1 MQRNKNYLIVIAG
14 PTASGKTAA
23 AVRLAKHFRTV
34 VLSADSRQF
43 YREMHIGTAK
53 PTEAEREGIQHYFID
68 SLDITREYSVG
79 DFERDALRIL
89 EDVYREH
96 DTAVLA
102 GGSGLFIRAL
112 CEGLDPF
119 PEVPADVRRTV
130 EDQYR
135 EKGLSYLQEELRRV
149 DPDYFEEV
157 DIHNPQRLIRALAVY
172 AASGK
177 PFSGFR
183 KATAAARPFSPVYI
197 LLEWDRDT
205 LYQRIDERVEQM
217 VADGLV
223 EEARQ
228 LYPHRDY
235 NALQTVGYQELFD
248 HFDGKT
254 TLEEAIAL
262 IKQHTRN
269 YAKRQLT
276 WFRKHGAAWKKFSA
290 TDYEGMIRYIN
301 GCLPLAP

>member
-23 AVRLAKHFRTV
+23 AVALAKHFHTV

-43 YREMHIGTAK
+43 YREMRIGTAK
-53 PTEAEREGIQHYFID
+53 PTGADMEGIPHYFID
-68 SLDITREYSVG
+68 SLSISEAYSVG

-96 DTAVLA
+96 DVAVLA

-119 PEVPADVRRTV
+119 PEVPAEVRRKV
-130 EDQYR
+130 EEQYR
-135 EKGLSYLQEELRRV
+135 EKGLSYLQEQLRRV

-172 AASGK
+172 EASGT
-177 PFSGFR
+177 PFSQLRNGR
-183 KATAAARPFSPVYI
+183 ASNRPFTPVYV
-197 LLEWDRDT
+197 LLEWDRKV
-205 LYQRIDERVEQM
+205 LYQRIDERVDKMIE
-217 VADGLV
+217 DGLV
-223 EEARQ
+223 EEARR
-228 LYPHRDY
+228 LYPHRAFQ
-235 NALQTVGYQELFD
+235 ALQTVGYQELFD
-248 HFDGKT
+248 FFEGKT

-276 WFRKHGAAWKKFSA
+276 WFRKHGAAWPKFGA
-290 TDYEGMIRYIN
+290 TDYEGMILYLQGI
-301 GCLPLAP
+301 GTP